1 MKTFRLSMI
10 STDFSETLKQ
20 ELKNSG
26 GFYVVG
32 NIYSKTECLAE
43 VCFSLAPAVGLTN

>member
-1 MKTFRLSMI
+1 MVSA
-10 STDFSETLKQ
+10 DFSEPLKQ

-26 GFYVVG
+26 GFYDVG
-32 NIYSKTECLAE
+32 NIYSKTECLAK